1 MYKREF
7 IVLLIFEQVMEL
19 VQLRGAI
26 SLRKEAVY
34 LYVDSACFIH
44 YF

>member
-26 SLRKEAVY
+26 SLRKEVVY
-34 LYVDSACFIH
+34 MYVDSACFIH